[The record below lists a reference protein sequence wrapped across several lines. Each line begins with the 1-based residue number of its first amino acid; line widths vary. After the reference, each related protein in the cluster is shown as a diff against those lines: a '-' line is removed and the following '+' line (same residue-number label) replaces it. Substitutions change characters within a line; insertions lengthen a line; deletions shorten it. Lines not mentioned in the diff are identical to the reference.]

1 MTTLTLKEADA
12 DFLTLNAVTVI
23 AHAFFAVYVSYPVPF
38 PSRNLPVISVTPL
51 VSSLV
56 VFTQQ
61 DEALQTID
69 FIFCAT
75 AKKDKPRGR

>member
-1 MTTLTLKEADA
+1 M
-12 DFLTLNAVTVI
+12 LTLNAVTAI
-23 AHAFFAVYVSYPVPF
+23 AHAFYAVYVSFPVPF

-51 VSSLV
+51 VSSLL
-56 VFTQQ
+56 FTQQ

-69 FIFCAT
+69 FIFCGT